1 MALSTLSGLLAGTV
15 DLQQRQQPQS
25 SQPAPAQQPQ
35 QQPHPQQV
43 QQPQRP
49 GLGQQQQQPAG
60 QRQQSLPQQQGL
72 PQRQLPV
79 INRRQPQ
86 KPQLSVS
93 EDVAL
98 KLKVA
103 LIQMLE
109 AEEKYLQVCWRMRCK
124 QPFQLSRTARMHLD
138 GTCLDVVGIQTIQCV
153 FLCQQVIHN

>member
-15 DLQQRQQPQS
+15 DLQQQQQPQS

-35 QQPHPQQV
+35 QQPHPQQP
-43 QQPQRP
+43 QQLQRP
-49 GLGQQQQQPAG
+49 GLAQQQPAG
-60 QRQQSLPQQQGL
+60 QRQQSLPQQQQGL

-109 AEEKYLQVCWRMRCK
+109 AEEKYLQVGAVTECQHQSSMTAVC
-124 QPFQLSRTARMHLD
+124 QLDNELYHDDDRSVCMS
-138 GTCLDVVGIQTIQCV
+138 VGK
-153 FLCQQVIHN
+153 